1 MNDPFNLLVS
11 YKGTEMEFPAQL
23 LQLGYL
29 HKFQVDI
36 NGQMV
41 LFEPDEE
48 RNYRAFV
55 APEDLDK
62 MKVDKELLKAIA
74 EALSSL

>member
-1 MNDPFNLLVS
+1 MNDPFNLPVS
-11 YKGTEMEFPAQL
+11 YKGTEMDFPAQL

-29 HKFQVDI
+29 HKFQIDI
-36 NGQMV
+36 NGQIV

-48 RNYRAFV
+48 RNYRALV

-62 MKVDKELLKAIA
+62 MKVDRELLLAIA
-74 EALSSL
+74 ETLSSL